1 MFMAAMCVMQKGI
14 KTGCCNKIVKHKN
27 ECQEHHSFNFINW
40 KTRFVSETTL
50 KTAMSKATTTTA
62 KTTATTTTTT
72 LANCNK
78 YNNKNEDNVK
88 DTSKEINS
96 NGNNYYYYF
105 KGNLG
110 N

>member
-14 KTGCCNKIVKHKN
+14 KTGCCNKIAKHKN

-50 KTAMSKATTTTA
+50 KTASSETTTTTTATA
-62 KTTATTTTTT
+62 KTTATTTTST

-78 YNNKNEDNVK
+78 YYNKNEDNIN
-88 DTSKEINS
+88 DTSKEIKS
-96 NGNNYYYYF
+96 
-105 KGNLG
+105 
-110 N
+110 